1 MPRTIRL
8 YYSKACGLKGR
19 NRVSFDWAPIT
30 RRSVVF
36 ISAAEGY
43 DLGPPLSSED
53 PHIVFNLGASDIY
66 VTNVSPRDGG
76 VDFIL
81 YSQWNLPLNIIVNI
95 SVFDPPEEV
104 RIL

>member
-1 MPRTIRL
+1 M
-8 YYSKACGLKGR
+8 
-19 NRVSFDWAPIT
+19 SFDSTAIT
-30 RRSVVF
+30 RRSVVL
-36 ISAAEGY
+36 ISAAEAY
-43 DLGPPLSSED
+43 DLGEPRSPED

-81 YSQWNLPLNIIVNI
+81 YSQWNLPLNIVVDI